1 MTEVTLEGQLRRSM
15 ATLLLATAMIMGLAG
30 TATAAPAAGFSTSY
44 EAIPGDGG
52 TTLHAF
58 VVRPTGRGDGPF
70 PLVVLPS
77 SWGVNDIEYVGAA
90 AKLAYQSG
98 YVAIS
103 YTARGFWDSGG
114 QIEVAGPPDVAD
126 ASKVIDWALAN
137 THADPSRI
145 GMAGISYGAGIS
157 LLAAAADPRIRAVAA
172 MSGWT
177 DLAASLYPNQTVSS
191 LAVDGLLAAGHL
203 TGRPGKDLQ
212 QAEKDYLAGDFAD
225 VLPIA
230 PVRSAATKIDAINQ
244 HGTAVLMANAWEDS
258 LFPPSQLTDFYT
270 RLTGPKRLMLSPGDH
285 ATPEVF
291 GAAGLPNAVW
301 DSVDRWFDH
310 YLLGVDN
317 GIDREHSIQVKPAN
331 GGDWQGSESW
341 PWQQQTIPLGSTRF
355 NTGVDTVADSGLPF
369 VSGIL
374 QGYLSVPT
382 GVSMPLVS
390 RAAAAVWSGPVA
402 AQGFEVDGM
411 PHAKL
416 TVTPSAADTTLFAYL
431 YDVGPLGL
439 GSLVSHKPYS
449 LLGAT
454 PGVAKDIDLGLEP
467 IAWNVP
473 AGHHLALVVDTV
485 DPRYMTS
492 SKLGSTVALSGTLT
506 VPVN

>member
-1 MTEVTLEGQLRRSM
+1 MRRSM
-15 ATLLLATAMIMGLAG
+15 ATLLLVTATILGPAG
-30 TATAAPAAGFSTSY
+30 TAAAAPTAGFSTSY
-44 EAIPGDGG
+44 QAITGDGG

-77 SWGVNDIEYVGAA
+77 SWGINDIEYVGAA

-98 YVAIS
+98 YVVVS

-114 QIEVAGPPDVAD
+114 QIEVAGPEDVAD

-137 THADPSRI
+137 TNADPSRI
-145 GMAGISYGAGIS
+145 GMGGISYGAGIS
-157 LLAAAADPRIRAVAA
+157 LLTAAADPRIRAVVS

-177 DLAASLYPNQTVSS
+177 DLAASLYPNETVSS
-191 LAVDGLLAAGHL
+191 QGVDLLLAAGHL

-212 QAEKDYLAGDFAD
+212 EAERDYLAGDFAD

-230 PVRSAATKIDAINQ
+230 PPRSAATKIDAINR
-244 HGTAVLMANAWEDS
+244 HGTAVMMANAWEDS
-258 LFPPSQLTDFYT
+258 LFPPSQLVDFYGK
-270 RLTGPKRLMLSPGDH
+270 LTGPKRLMLTPGDH

-291 GAAGLPNAVW
+291 GAAGLPNEVW
-301 DSVDRWFDH
+301 DATDRWFDH

-317 GIDREHSIQVKPAN
+317 GIDREQPIQVKAAN
-331 GGDWQGSESW
+331 GGGWQGSDAW
-341 PWQQQTIPLGSTRF
+341 PWQQQTIPLPENSF
-355 NTGVDTVADSGLPF
+355 HAGVDTVANSGTVF

-374 QGYLSVPT
+374 QGYLGIPT
-382 GVSMPLVS
+382 GVSVPLVS
-390 RAAAAVWSGPVA
+390 RSAAAVWSGPVA
-402 AQGFEVDGM
+402 GKGFEVDGA
-411 PHAKL
+411 PHARL
-416 TVTPSAADTTLFAYL
+416 AVTPSAADTTLFAYL

-439 GSLVSHKPYS
+439 GSLITHKPYS

-454 PGVAKDIDLGLEP
+454 PGVARTIDLGLEP

-485 DPRYMTS
+485 DPRYLTS
-492 SKLGSTVALSGTLT
+492 SKPGSTVALSGTLT

>member
-1 MTEVTLEGQLRRSM
+1 M
-15 ATLLLATAMIMGLAG
+15 ATLLAVVAMLFAL
-30 TATAAPAAGFSTSY
+30 AAPAAAASAAGFSTSY
-44 EAIPGDGG
+44 QAIPGDGG

-58 VVRPTGRGDGPF
+58 VIRPTGRGDGPF

-98 YVAIS
+98 YVVVS

-114 QIEVAGPPDVAD
+114 QIEVAGPRDVAD

-137 THADPSRI
+137 AGADPSRI
-145 GMAGISYGAGIS
+145 GMGGISYGAGIS
-157 LLAAAADPRIRAVAA
+157 LLAAAADPRIRAVVS

-177 DLAASLYPNQTVSS
+177 DLAASLYPNQTVS
-191 LAVDGLLAAGHL
+191 AQGVDLLLAAGHL
-203 TGRPGKDLQ
+203 TGRPGPELR
-212 QAEKDYLAGDFAD
+212 QAEKDYLAGDFAN

-244 HGTAVLMANAWEDS
+244 HGVAVMMANAWEDS
-258 LFPPSQLTDFYT
+258 LFPPSQLVDFYGK
-270 RLTGPKRLMLSPGDH
+270 LTGPKRLMLTPGDH

-291 GAAGLPNAVW
+291 GAAGLPNDVW
-301 DSVDRWFDH
+301 DAADRWFDH

-317 GIDREHSIQVKPAN
+317 GVDRQPPVQVKPAN
-331 GGDWQGSESW
+331 GGGWQGSTGF
-341 PWQQQTIPLGSTRF
+341 PAQQQTIPLGSTRF
-355 NTGVDTVADSGLPF
+355 TAGFDTVADSGTAF
-369 VSGIL
+369 VSGTL
-374 QGYLSVPT
+374 QGYLGIPT
-382 GVSMPLVS
+382 GVAMPLVARS
-390 RAAAAVWSGPVA
+390 AAAVWSGPAA
-402 AQGFEVDGM
+402 AQGFEVAGA
-411 PHAKL
+411 PHARL

-439 GSLVSHKPYS
+439 GSLITHKPYS
-449 LLGAT
+449 LLGAK

-485 DPRYMTS
+485 DPRYLSS
-492 SKLGSTVALSGTLT
+492 SKAGSTVALSGTLT
-506 VPVN
+506 VPVT

>member
-1 MTEVTLEGQLRRSM
+1 MRRSM
-15 ATLLLATAMIMGLAG
+15 ATLLTVLAVLLGLAG

-44 EAIPGDGG
+44 QAIPGDGG

-58 VVRPTGRGDGPF
+58 VIRPTGRGDGPF

-98 YVAIS
+98 YVVIS

-114 QIEVAGPPDVAD
+114 KIEVAGPQDVAD
-126 ASKVIDWALAN
+126 ASRVIDWALAN
-137 THADPSRI
+137 TNADPSRI
-145 GMAGISYGAGIS
+145 GMGGISYGAGIS
-157 LLAAAADPRIRAVAA
+157 LLTAAADPRIRAVVS

-191 LAVDGLLAAGHL
+191 QGVDLLLAAGHL
-203 TGRPGKDLQ
+203 TGRPGPELQ
-212 QAEKDYLAGDFAD
+212 QAEKDYLAGNFAN

-244 HGTAVLMANAWEDS
+244 HGTAVMMANAWEDS
-258 LFPPSQLTDFYT
+258 LFPPSQLVDFYGN
-270 RLTGPKRLMLSPGDH
+270 LTGPKRLMLSPGDH

-291 GAAGLPNAVW
+291 GAAGLPNDVW
-301 DSVDRWFDH
+301 DAADRWFDH
-310 YLLGVDN
+310 YLLGADN
-317 GIDREHSIQVKPAN
+317 GIDREHPIQVKPAN
-331 GGDWQGSESW
+331 GGGWQGSDGW
-341 PWQQQTIPLGSTRF
+341 PWQQQTIPLSQSRF
-355 NTGVDTVADSGLPF
+355 GTGVDTVADSGTAF
-369 VSGIL
+369 VSGTL
-374 QGYLSVPT
+374 QGYLGLPT
-382 GVSMPLVS
+382 GVAMPLVS
-390 RAAAAVWSGPVA
+390 RSVAAAWSGPVA
-402 AQGFEVDGM
+402 AQGFAVDGT
-411 PHAKL
+411 PHAQL
-416 TVTPSAADTTLFAYL
+416 TVTPNQADTTLFAYL

-439 GSLVSHKPYS
+439 GSLITHKPYS

-454 PGVAKDIDLGLEP
+454 PGVARNIDLGLEP

-485 DPRYMTS
+485 DPRYLSS
-492 SKLGSTVALSGTLT
+492 SKLGGSVMLAGTLT

>member
-1 MTEVTLEGQLRRSM
+1 MRRSM
-15 ATLLLATAMIMGLAG
+15 TTLLTVMALLSGLA
-30 TATAAPAAGFSTSY
+30 ATAAAAPAVGFSTSY
-44 EAIPGDGG
+44 QAIPGDGG

-58 VVRPTGRGDGPF
+58 VIRPTGRGDGPF

-98 YVAIS
+98 YVVVS

-137 THADPSRI
+137 ANADPSRI

-157 LLAAAADPRIRAVAA
+157 LLAAAAEPRIKAVVS

-177 DLAASLYPNQTVSS
+177 DLAASLYPNQTVS
-191 LAVDGLLAAGHL
+191 AAGVDLLLAAGHL

-212 QAEKDYLAGDFAD
+212 QAERDYLAGDFAD
-225 VLPIA
+225 VLPIS

-244 HGTAVLMANAWEDS
+244 HGPAVMMANAWEDS
-258 LFPPSQLTDFYT
+258 LFPPSQLVDFYGK
-270 RLTGPKRLMLSPGDH
+270 LTGPKRLMLTPGDH
-285 ATPEVF
+285 ATAELF
-291 GAAGLPNAVW
+291 GAAGLPNEVW
-301 DSVDRWFDH
+301 DAADRWLDH

-317 GIDREHSIQVKPAN
+317 GIDREQPVQVKPAN
-331 GGDWQGSESW
+331 GGGWQGSTGF
-341 PWQQQTIPLGSTRF
+341 PTQQQTIPQQTIPLGSSRF
-355 NTGVDTVADSGLPF
+355 GAGLDTIADSGVPI
-369 VSGIL
+369 VSGAL
-374 QGYLSVPT
+374 QGYLSIPT
-382 GVSMPLVS
+382 GVSIPLVPQ
-390 RAAAAVWSGPVA
+390 ALAGVWSGPAA
-402 AQGFEVDGM
+402 AQGFEVNGA

-416 TVTPSAADTTLFAYL
+416 TVTPSAANTTLFAYL

-439 GSLVSHKPYS
+439 GSLITHKPYS
-449 LLGAT
+449 LLDAT
-454 PGVAKDIDLGLEP
+454 PGVARSVDLGLEP

-485 DPRYMTS
+485 DPRYGSS
-492 SKLGSTVALSGTLT
+492 SKIGSNVTLSGTLT
-506 VPVN
+506 VPVT

>member
-1 MTEVTLEGQLRRSM
+1 MT
-15 ATLLLATAMIMGLAG
+15 TLLAVVALVLGLAATAA
-30 TATAAPAAGFSTSY
+30 AAPAAGFSTSY

-58 VVRPTGRGDGPF
+58 VIRPTGRGDGPF

-98 YVAIS
+98 YVVVS

-114 QIEVAGPPDVAD
+114 QIEVAGPKDVAD
-126 ASKVIDWALAN
+126 ASKVIDWALADTN
-137 THADPSRI
+137 ADPARI
-145 GMAGISYGAGIS
+145 GMGGISYGAGIS
-157 LLAAAADPRIRAVAA
+157 LLAAAADPRIRAVVS

-212 QAEKDYLAGDFAD
+212 QAERDYLAGDFAD

-230 PVRSAATKIDAINQ
+230 PVRSVATKIDAVNR
-244 HGTAVLMANAWEDS
+244 HGVAVMMANAWEDS
-258 LFPPSQLTDFYT
+258 LFPPSQLVDFYGK
-270 RLTGPKRLMLSPGDH
+270 LTGPKRLMLTPGDH
-285 ATPEVF
+285 ATAEVF
-291 GAAGLPNAVW
+291 GAAGLPNEIW
-301 DSVDRWFDH
+301 DAADRWFDH
-310 YLLGVDN
+310 YLRGVDN
-317 GIDREHSIQVKPAN
+317 GIDREQPVRVKAAN
-331 GGDWQGSESW
+331 GGGWQGSAGF
-341 PWQQQTIPLGSTRF
+341 PTQQRTIRLDSTRF
-355 NTGVDTVADSGLPF
+355 AAGVDTIADSGVPI
-369 VSGIL
+369 VSGAL
-374 QGYLSVPT
+374 QGYLKIPT
-382 GVSMPLVS
+382 GVSIPLVS
-390 RAAAAVWSGPVA
+390 RSAAAVWSEPAA
-402 AQGFEVDGM
+402 AQGFEVDGA
-411 PHAKL
+411 PHAML
-416 TVTPSAADTTLFAYL
+416 TVTPGAADTTLFAYL

-439 GSLVSHKPYS
+439 GSLITHKPYS
-449 LLGAT
+449 LLGAK

-485 DPRYMTS
+485 DPRYGS
-492 SKLGSTVALSGTLT
+492 SSTIGSTVTLSGTLT
-506 VPVN
+506 VPVA